1 MSGHRLADR
10 HADGASDRADDA
22 MAFTPKDPDRLAVI
36 TQTTLSVDDTREVM
50 EALRERF
57 PELEQRKMFGYPA
70 AFVAAG
76 HMVTGL
82 HGASWIVRL
91 GEDEAA
97 QLRRVGGADF
107 EPMPGRPM
115 KGFVSLPT
123 DILADDDAL
132 GEWIARARRHIA

>member
-1 MSGHRLADR
+1 MPRWAASH
-10 HADGASDRADDA
+10 DGGREEQERMPSLPH
-22 MAFTPKDPDRLAVI
+22 MPKSPPELIERFGLV
-36 TQTTLSVDDTREVM
+36 L
-50 EALRERF
+50 ERF

-91 GEDEAA
+91 AEAD
-97 QLRRVGGADF
+97 QERLRGLGGRDF

-115 KGFVSLPT
+115 NGFLRLPSDIVVDDEALASWIDRAWAHAASLPPKKPRKRKKT
-123 DILADDDAL
+123 
-132 GEWIARARRHIA
+132 

>member
-1 MSGHRLADR
+1 MSSSPHMPKSPAKLIDR
-10 HADGASDRADDA
+10 FG
-22 MAFTPKDPDRLAVI
+22 MIL
-36 TQTTLSVDDTREVM
+36 
-50 EALRERF
+50 ERF

-91 GEDEAA
+91 GESDQAA
-97 QLRRVGGADF
+97 LHDAGGKDF

-115 KGFVSLPT
+115 KGFLSLPT
-123 DILADDDAL
+123 DIVDDDDSVAA
-132 GEWIARARRHIA
+132 WITRAQAHAASLPPKKPKKPKKKA

>member
-1 MSGHRLADR
+1 MPKSPPELIDR
-10 HADGASDRADDA
+10 FG
-22 MAFTPKDPDRLAVI
+22 MIL
-36 TQTTLSVDDTREVM
+36 
-50 EALRERF
+50 ERF

-91 GEDEAA
+91 AEPEQEELRGE
-97 QLRRVGGADF
+97 GGADF

-115 KGFVSLPT
+115 KGFLSLPN
-123 DILADDDAL
+123 DVVIDDEALAK
-132 GEWIARARRHIA
+132 WIGKAQVHAASLPPKKPKKPKKPKQKA